1 MRYSIALPIRGLF
14 VVAMAFGAGGLLVA
28 QQSPYTDFTERTIKA
43 LSAEEVKGLMAGDGL
58 GFALAAELNGY
69 PGPKHVLELADSLAL
84 TEPQRARVDSV
95 FRAMREAAQ
104 ALGRRLVEAEAGLD
118 SAFAAGTMAE
128 PDLEAR
134 LDTIAQI
141 EGRLRYVHLRA
152 HLATRDVLSE
162 HQRMLY
168 ARLRGYAAAS
178 HRHGAH

>member
-1 MRYSIALPIRGLF
+1 MRYPIVSTVR
-14 VVAMAFGAGGLLVA
+14 GLLVLA
-28 QQSPYTDFTERTIKA
+28 TFLGTSGLLEGQQSPYTDLTERAIKA
-43 LSAEEVKGLMAGDGL
+43 LSAEEIEGLLAGDGL

-84 TEPQRARVDSV
+84 TEPQRARADSV